1 MITTERV
8 HQPEIQVEKPKK
20 KGLLTGTRAKIVATG
35 IAATIGL
42 GGLGYLASR
51 GDEGEPNPTQNPRG
65 IVNPTPEPGPFPTPT
80 PEVTPDTS
88 WVNLIPESKF
98 EDPKDV
104 SLAEITQQ
112 QGIASMVPNGYAP
125 TAEYPYG
132 YSVSLQQETIVAV
145 EPDTKNNSVWVALAL
160 PGDKITKEKTGESA
174 TNLDGT
180 KTELYLYKGFTV
192 WVEILDSAVAT
203 GTNNQGQQGLSH
215 IAPFLKVGDTISAYI
230 NINQPKVYQQYQE
243 MNLNTLNQLNESIGE
258 PNNRTDKKFEFK
270 ADFVFVNGIVK

>member
-1 MITTERV
+1 MERGS
-8 HQPEIQVEKPKK
+8 KNRL
-20 KGLLTGTRAKIVATG
+20 KGLRNAAGTAALAISLAACGSGNATESPTL
-35 IAATIGL
+35 AASVI
-42 GGLGYLASR
+42 
-51 GDEGEPNPTQNPRG
+51 
-65 IVNPTPEPGPFPTPT
+65 PTPSQELLLSP
-80 PEVTPDTS
+80 TPDTS
-88 WVNLIPESKF
+88 WVNLL
-98 EDPKDV
+98 PKDNQNLPIENV
-104 SLAEITQQ
+104 PLTEITQE
-112 QGIASMVPNGYAP
+112 QGIVSMVPNSYAP

-145 EPDTKNNSVWVALAL
+145 EPDAKNNSVWIALAL

-203 GTNNQGQQGLSH
+203 GTDNQGQQGLSH

-243 MNLNTLNQLNESIGE
+243 MNLNTLSQLDESIGE
-258 PNNRTDKKFEFK
+258 PSNRTDKKFEFK